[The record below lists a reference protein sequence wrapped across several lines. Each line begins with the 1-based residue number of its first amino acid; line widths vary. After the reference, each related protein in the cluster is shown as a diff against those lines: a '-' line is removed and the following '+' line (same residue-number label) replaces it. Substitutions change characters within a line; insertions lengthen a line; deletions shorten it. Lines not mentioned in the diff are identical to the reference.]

1 MSSFLTPGYDRMGQA
16 LDEQSSIIMNE
27 CQAYDE
33 AATKEEERVESIKG
47 ALSKLANNINVDSS
61 VSEDHAVEW

>member
-1 MSSFLTPGYDRMGQA
+1 MGQA